1 MSVLTK
7 DVLNSIEE
15 KYNRPLPE
23 VFIETGTFKGETVS
37 AMTDMFSEIHTIELD
52 ERWYKEAVNKF
63 KAEGKTIVFVSH
75 ALPTVK
81 ELCQRT
87 ILLNEGRIVTMGDT
101 EKVINDY
108 LAMLQRK

>member
-1 MSVLTK
+1 MSQ
-7 DVLNSIEE
+7 
-15 KYNRPLPE
+15 
-23 VFIETGTFKGETVS
+23 
-37 AMTDMFSEIHTIELD
+37 
-52 ERWYKEAVNKF
+52 F

-75 ALPTVK
+75 DLNTVK

-108 LAMLQRK
+108 RAMLQGGIAQNR